1 MIATKKELENDK
13 SEILIVIKSQKVGDI
28 TESKKVIVIL
38 KNERPKSQ
46 KFAKK
51 RQQDI
56 KKHPRKNKS
65 VIEIL
70 ENTTDILKMSEKL
83 KNSL

>member
-1 MIATKKELENDK
+1 MIL
-13 SEILIVIKSQKVGDI
+13 IKSQKVRDI
-28 TESKKVIVIL
+28 AESKKVIVIL

-46 KFAKK
+46 KFAKSVNK
-51 RQQDI
+51 I
-56 KKHPRKNKS
+56 LKTPAKKS
-65 VIEIL
+65 AIEIL

>member
-1 MIATKKELENDK
+1 MRDIA
-13 SEILIVIKSQKVGDI
+13 
-28 TESKKVIVIL
+28 ESKKVIVIL

-51 RQQDI
+51 LQQDI

-65 VIEIL
+65 ARDPKSATNIL
-70 ENTTDILKMSEKL
+70 
-83 KNSL
+83 NSIDH